1 MTAAEP
7 VLGGVQLGS
16 SEEDWTDLQIDAVA
30 SVELCAAAALLF
42 SLSTA
47 ARPEAASPSLLLEE
61 ENRVKIHQLL
71 NIMYRNG
78 QSEQNTRRIG
88 QHGPVSLQNIVS
100 YIFISKCFD
109 FFSVRKPDC
118 VTLTVQRL
126 QFKQPQRP

>member
-1 MTAAEP
+1 MTAFCILTRTNSTAEP

-61 ENRVKIHQLL
+61 ENRVKIHQLKA
-71 NIMYRNG
+71 
-78 QSEQNTRRIG
+78 QSEQNTRRI
-88 QHGPVSLQNIVS
+88 
-100 YIFISKCFD
+100 
-109 FFSVRKPDC
+109 
-118 VTLTVQRL
+118 
-126 QFKQPQRP
+126 